1 MSLVVKLTWIYQNCI
16 WLFQTIVQ
24 STSYTAFL
32 EHSIPRFVQY
42 LRDGKIFFYSV
53 HISLHRKLYSASSA
67 TSTCIFFVFTG
78 EPHFVTEVPTQV
90 HWHVNLQC
98 PNVRMFS
105 VNTILHTFPI
115 VLTRRIVLINKSFFT
130 QSVHDWPVRSSQTFN
145 SFLSFTVRVTMY
157 NKVVK
162 QSFTVSLYVF
172 DTFFFSNWEN
182 FYLRFCIVYLP
193 MNILDLISRYVL
205 SFHRPA
211 WTCLQ
216 PFNAH

>member
-1 MSLVVKLTWIYQNCI
+1 MSLVVKLTWIYQNHI
-16 WLFQTIVQ
+16 WFFQTIVQ

-42 LRDGKIFFYSV
+42 LREGKIFFYSV
-53 HISLHRKLYSASSA
+53 HISLHGKLHSASSA

-98 PNVRMFS
+98 PNVRMLS
-105 VNTILHTFPI
+105 VDTILHTFPI

-145 SFLSFTVRVTMY
+145 SFLSFAVRVTMFVTKWLNRVSQCPY
-157 NKVVK
+157 TFLTP
-162 QSFTVSLYVF
+162 SFLATEK
-172 DTFFFSNWEN
+172 TFTWDSAS
-182 FYLRFCIVYLP
+182 YTYQ
-193 MNILDLISRYVL
+193 
-205 SFHRPA
+205 
-211 WTCLQ
+211 WTS
-216 PFNAH
+216 

>member
-1 MSLVVKLTWIYQNCI
+1 MSLVVKLTWIYQNHI
-16 WLFQTIVQ
+16 WFFQTIVQ

-42 LRDGKIFFYSV
+42 LREGKIFFYSV

-105 VNTILHTFPI
+105 VETILHTCS
-115 VLTRRIVLINKSFFT
+115 NKENCLNQQELFH
-130 QSVHDWPVRSSQTFN
+130 SVSTWLASQIKSNFQQFSEFCSKSHN
-145 SFLSFTVRVTMY
+145 VC

-162 QSFTVSLYVF
+162 
-172 DTFFFSNWEN
+172 
-182 FYLRFCIVYLP
+182 
-193 MNILDLISRYVL
+193 
-205 SFHRPA
+205 
-211 WTCLQ
+211 
-216 PFNAH
+216 

>member
-1 MSLVVKLTWIYQNCI
+1 MSLVVKLTWIYQNHI
-16 WLFQTIVQ
+16 WFFQTIVQ

-42 LRDGKIFFYSV
+42 LREGKIFFYSV
-53 HISLHRKLYSASSA
+53 HISLHGKLHSASSA

-98 PNVRMFS
+98 PNVRMLS
-105 VNTILHTFPI
+105 VDTILHTFPI

-145 SFLSFTVRVTMY
+145 SFLSFAVRVTMFVTKWLNRVSQCPY
-157 NKVVK
+157 TFLIP
-162 QSFTVSLYVF
+162 SFLATEK
-172 DTFFFSNWEN
+172 TFTWDSAS
-182 FYLRFCIVYLP
+182 YTYQ
-193 MNILDLISRYVL
+193 
-205 SFHRPA
+205 
-211 WTCLQ
+211 WTS
-216 PFNAH
+216 

>member
-1 MSLVVKLTWIYQNCI
+1 MSLVIKLTWIYQNHI
-16 WLFQTIVQ
+16 WFFQTIVQ

-42 LRDGKIFFYSV
+42 LREGKILFYSV

-105 VNTILHTFPI
+105 VDTILHTFPI

-145 SFLSFTVRVTMY
+145 SFLSFAVSVTMFVTKWLNRVSQCPY
-157 NKVVK
+157 TFLTP
-162 QSFTVSLYVF
+162 SFLATEK
-172 DTFFFSNWEN
+172 TFTWDSAS
-182 FYLRFCIVYLP
+182 YTYQ
-193 MNILDLISRYVL
+193 
-205 SFHRPA
+205 
-211 WTCLQ
+211 WTS
-216 PFNAH
+216 